1 MNELIDTVEIDHG
14 PSGTSVLLRH
24 PLPADITQ
32 RPTTVRRHP
41 ELPDQSAR
49 AARNGGGAG
58 PEV

>member
-1 MNELIDTVEIDHG
+1 
-14 PSGTSVLLRH
+14 VLLRH

-41 ELPDQSAR
+41 EPPDQSAR